1 MKLTLKQQRLVMR
14 DLVIDTVKF
23 YDKSPTTRRSVELN
37 TPNCVYSG
45 AGNTSCA
52 VGKCLLDSVDK
63 AKLDVGSDT
72 SVVGINDVYGLDN
85 LLKKKYRGLNIDF
98 WRDLQDLH
106 DDSYYWTMDSISGD
120 GLVKIDIIKNKHKL
134 SFTKEFNKLIKER
147 EV

>member
-1 MKLTLKQQRLVMR
+1 MKLTLKQQRLVMS

-23 YDKSPTTRRSVELN
+23 YDKSPTTRRSKHGDE
-37 TPNCVYSG
+37 CMYSG

-72 SVVGINDVYGLDN
+72 SVSGVDDVYGLDN

-98 WRDLQDLH
+98 WEDLQDLH